1 MGDVR
6 DSELSSEQ
14 SRDIAT
20 RVREELARRR
30 ISRQRLADDARIS
43 ISTLEK
49 ALSGRRP
56 FTLATTI
63 RLEEALGAPLRQ
75 ARSAGLPGAV
85 GLAPE
90 ALGSYSRPAVQRLEG
105 DYLTLRP
112 SFGEPGAIYAYRTEI
127 RWDDASSSL
136 AFRESARLDSAFT
149 QKGAVSLPNQSGY
162 IYMITSEQGQFR
174 LAILARPTITGELYG
189 LLTTLQA
196 GVGAQLI
203 PASTSIA
210 YVPLARAPNPK
221 FGKINSREACYASYR
236 AHIDRINQESF
247 ARFFP
252 E

>member
-1 MGDVR
+1 MTEAR
-6 DSELSSEQ
+6 DSELSTEQ
-14 SRDIAT
+14 SRAIAA

-63 RLEEALGAPLRQ
+63 RLEEALSAPLRI
-75 ARSAGLPGAV
+75 AKSAGVPGAF

-90 ALGSYSRPAVQRLEG
+90 ALGSYSRPAVARLEG

-112 SFGEPGAIYAYRTEI
+112 SFGERGAVYAYRTEI
-127 RWDDASSSL
+127 RWDEASSSL

-149 QKGAVSLPNQSGY
+149 QKGAVSLPNQSGH
-162 IYMITSEQGQFR
+162 IYMITSELGQFR

-196 GVGAQLI
+196 GVGSQLI
-203 PASTSIA
+203 PASASIA
-210 YVPLARAPNPK
+210 YVPLARVPNAK
-221 FGKINSREACYASYR
+221 FGKINSREPCYAAYR
-236 AHIDRINQESF
+236 AHIDRINEESYV
-247 ARFFP
+247 RFFP

>member
-1 MGDVR
+1 MTEAR
-6 DSELSSEQ
+6 DSELSTEQ
-14 SRDIAT
+14 SRAIAA

-63 RLEEALGAPLRQ
+63 RLEEALSAPLRI
-75 ARSAGLPGAV
+75 AKAAGVPGAF

-90 ALGSYSRPAVQRLEG
+90 ALGSYSRPAVARLEG

-112 SFGEPGAIYAYRTEI
+112 SFGERGAIYAYRTEI
-127 RWDDASSSL
+127 RWDEASSSL

-149 QKGAVSLPNQSGY
+149 QKGAVSLPNQSGH
-162 IYMITSEQGQFR
+162 IYMITSELGQFR

-196 GVGAQLI
+196 GVGSQLI

-210 YVPLARAPNPK
+210 YVPMSRAPNAK
-221 FGKINSREACYASYR
+221 FGKINSREACYAGYR
-236 AHIDRINQESF
+236 AHIDRINEESYV
-247 ARFFP
+247 RFFP